1 MMAVYMPEET
11 NHVHTISWKSI
22 TRIIV
27 AGLLLVAAY
36 YLRDML
42 LVLAAAIVLSSFI
55 ETFVEK
61 CAKFRINRTFSVV
74 IFFALSFFILAAIFY
89 LFVPVFVS
97 ELSSLGPTLAEYLPS
112 SEAIKSLETAT
123 SNAHGLFSSFF
134 SGSALSDLEN
144 SIKLLVSNSSGGF
157 FQALYFTFGGL
168 TNLIMVVIISFLLS
182 VQPKGVQEFL
192 RLVMPLSKEEYAI
205 SLWSRA
211 ERKIGLW
218 FQGQLLLGLIVG
230 VLCFLGLSIFGV
242 KYALV
247 LALLTAV
254 LELIPFGMVLA
265 TIPAMF
271 FSYIDGGLTLSLIV
285 GGFYIIVHQFE
296 SYLIAPLIVKKV
308 VGISPLAVIL
318 SLLIGLT
325 LAGFWGVIL
334 AIPVAVVVLEYV
346 RDIEKEKAFAKSS
359 K

>member
-1 MMAVYMPEET
+1 MMAVYMLGEN

-36 YLRDML
+36 YLRDL
-42 LVLAAAIVLSSFI
+42 ILVILAAIVLASFI

-97 ELSSLGPTLAEYLPS
+97 ELSSLGPTLGQYFPS

-134 SGSALSDLEN
+134 NGSALSDLEET
-144 SIKLLVSNSSGGF
+144 IKLLVSNSSGGF

-182 VQPKGVQEFL
+182 VQPKGIEEFL
-192 RLVMPLSKEEYAI
+192 RLVVSPKQEDYII
-205 SLWSRA
+205 SLWTRA

-218 FQGQLLLGLIVG
+218 FQGQLLLALIVG

-247 LALLTAV
+247 LSLLTAL

-265 TIPAMF
+265 TVPAMF
-271 FSYIDGGLTLSLIV
+271 FSYIDGGMTLALIV
-285 GGFYIIVHQFE
+285 GGFYLIVHQFE

-334 AIPVAVVVLEYV
+334 AIPATVFILEYA
-346 RDIEKEKAFAKSS
+346 RDIQKEKALAKSS
-359 K
+359 R